1 MNIVRPHHPASHPVT
16 QNGSDHAVA
25 ASAGRSSA
33 NERIARVEHEGTGP
47 VEISH
52 RNGNGGDPMST
63 DNLTAEQRLQRI
75 EEATEENRRRIEAL
89 ERRLGD
95 LVRRRQGGGSR

>member
-1 MNIVRPHHPASHPVT
+1 
-16 QNGSDHAVA
+16 
-25 ASAGRSSA
+25 
-33 NERIARVEHEGTGP
+33 
-47 VEISH
+47 
-52 RNGNGGDPMST
+52 MST

-89 ERRLGD
+89 ERQLGD